1 MLDFAIFA
9 VSFVI
14 FLLIIV
20 FYLYP
25 GSAKATSIPGMDPS
39 DPKEGNVPDILQAG
53 SLHNFLE
60 NLHEEHGPIASFW
73 MGSTLTAS
81 IAAPELFEQQ
91 LHVFDKPVDLFT
103 LYKPI
108 TGDGS
113 LLFSNGTEGRKRRQQ
128 FDKIICYMNNE
139 FTFTQLKE
147 FADELIK
154 KWTTLPTE
162 QHIPVFQYVMALCM
176 KACMYLGFGDYFLDG
191 KEVLEFSRNFEICWM
206 ELEARVTGSI
216 PDPES
221 LRNERFLEA
230 VERLHKT
237 IRKSLHS
244 RQSKEKKNPILLDH
258 LMELNVPEEQI
269 LNDGVVFV
277 VKHYSLV
284 FAMVW
289 AIYFL
294 ATHKDVQEK
303 VYKELKDVVGS
314 SSLSYTVLPKLKYLR
329 QVINETLRMAAV
341 EPWTARCQDLDAEIG
356 GHIIPK
362 KTPVIQALGVVLHS
376 ENYWSLPK
384 MFNPDRFDEDG
395 TNSRSKLAFQPFG
408 FSGKRKCPGCDLVY
422 VQLALYISVIC
433 TKFELH
439 LVDGQVVNPLQ
450 RVITRPEDE
459 VWITISPRS

>member
-1 MLDFAIFA
+1 
-9 VSFVI
+9 
-14 FLLIIV
+14 
-20 FYLYP
+20 
-25 GSAKATSIPGMDPS
+25 
-39 DPKEGNVPDILQAG
+39 
-53 SLHNFLE
+53 
-60 NLHEEHGPIASFW
+60 
-73 MGSTLTAS
+73 
-81 IAAPELFEQQ
+81 
-91 LHVFDKPVDLFT
+91 
-103 LYKPI
+103 
-108 TGDGS
+108 
-113 LLFSNGTEGRKRRQQ
+113 
-128 FDKIICYMNNE
+128 
-139 FTFTQLKE
+139 
-147 FADELIK
+147 
-154 KWTTLPTE
+154 
-162 QHIPVFQYVMALCM
+162 
-176 KACMYLGFGDYFLDG
+176 
-191 KEVLEFSRNFEICWM
+191 
-206 ELEARVTGSI
+206 
-216 PDPES
+216 
-221 LRNERFLEA
+221 
-230 VERLHKT
+230 
-237 IRKSLHS
+237 
-244 RQSKEKKNPILLDH
+244 
-258 LMELNVPEEQI
+258 
-269 LNDGVVFV
+269 
-277 VKHYSLV
+277 
-284 FAMVW
+284 MVW

-384 MFNPDRFDEDG
+384 MFNPDRFDEDD

-408 FSGKRKCPGCDLVY
+408 FSGKRKCPGSDLVY